1 MPPASSVSTR
11 SVNALSR
18 LAIQSRAG
26 LTASRPWLE
35 MLGKASSSLYSS
47 MNRLAFFSTY
57 ASTALVEITGP
68 FLHWPYDHCR
78 VPLLASPQPGRGGRL
93 AAVVRCRLRG
103 GPPSRPA
110 DPAVDLGGLVP
121 LVPRH

>member
-11 SVNALSR
+11 SVNVLSR
-18 LAIQSRAG
+18 LAIHSRAG

-35 MLGKASSSLYSS
+35 MLGNASSSLYSS

-78 VPLLASPQPGRGGRL
+78 LPLLASPEPRGRDRL
-93 AAVVRCRLRG
+93 AAVVGVCVRG
-103 GPPSRPA
+103 GASTCP
-110 DPAVDLGGLVP
+110 
-121 LVPRH
+121 